1 MEERGWTEVCYHFP
15 FDTWWHESHNLN
27 SAYKGKTAAKQDCDI
42 APILFLFFFL
52 LQCTFTI
59 KLLKGCIH
67 LQKHKPIAWTTTWR
81 CYLHFTLVSSQAP
94 SHYWLFYWHIQKMT
108 IYTKCKTKDLT
119 KPALVAKYCCPT
131 IKNLAKFLE
140 SMDQFSHLSEKMKF
154 KCVFC
159 TENSIS
165 LSMEWNTLL
174 SQ

>member
-1 MEERGWTEVCYHFP
+1 MKATILTQP
-15 FDTWWHESHNLN
+15 T
-27 SAYKGKTAAKQDCDI
+27 KGRLLQNKI
-42 APILFLFFFL
+42 VILLQFFSCFFFL